1 MEPVSTSSRPH
12 PPLPGSWPETRPQ
25 PDHPRGPI
33 RKVLLDL
40 TRLPAVPFLASPRLA
55 SPRYDL
61 NGGTCIAI
69 GGEGYCIV
77 AASTRYVARRETRKK
92 KTKRRD
98 AGLPPLPW
106 IFVLTNTS
114 SSLSLLWLPGGTQ
127 ALDRLQHPHRG
138 QVHDPPGEQ
147 QVPHRERWVRRRQ
160 ISAPQGSH
168 FQVRPISLSLSLS
181 LSPYSSVTASAD
193 LPVSPTHPP
202 SWPLR
207 SENYEHFHKKPMSC
221 PAMAQ
226 MLGNTLY
233 YKRFFPYYT
242 FNLCAGLDD
251 QGLGC
256 VYTYDAIG
264 SHERV
269 GYSCQGSGKDLVQPV
284 LDNQLKAPSILE
296 LPPKVS
302 RRPTQRL
309 RRVHTNP
316 PRSPSLSDLVS
327 PPPLPFVCL
336 PLRWPFFVRR
346 WR

>member
-114 SSLSLLWLPGGTQ
+114 SSVALLWLPGGTQ

-181 LSPYSSVTASAD
+181 LSLSVLFRD
-193 LPVSPTHPP
+193 
-202 SWPLR
+202 
-207 SENYEHFHKKPMSC
+207 
-221 PAMAQ
+221 
-226 MLGNTLY
+226 G
-233 YKRFFPYYT
+233 
-242 FNLCAGLDD
+242 
-251 QGLGC
+251 
-256 VYTYDAIG
+256 
-264 SHERV
+264 
-269 GYSCQGSGKDLVQPV
+269 
-284 LDNQLKAPSILE
+284 
-296 LPPKVS
+296 
-302 RRPTQRL
+302 
-309 RRVHTNP
+309 
-316 PRSPSLSDLVS
+316 
-327 PPPLPFVCL
+327 
-336 PLRWPFFVRR
+336 VR
-346 WR
+346 